1 VSDRLEQ
8 RQQQRIDGL
17 LTRVREL
24 EETVLYLAKTLEQHG
39 VLSETEASVAV
50 RMHDQGRAIRRE
62 TNN

>member
-1 VSDRLEQ
+1 MSDRLEQ

-24 EETVLYLAKTLEQHG
+24 EETVLYLAKTLQQRG
-39 VLSETEASVAV
+39 LLNETEASVAV
-50 RMHDQGRAIRRE
+50 RMYEQGRDIRRE